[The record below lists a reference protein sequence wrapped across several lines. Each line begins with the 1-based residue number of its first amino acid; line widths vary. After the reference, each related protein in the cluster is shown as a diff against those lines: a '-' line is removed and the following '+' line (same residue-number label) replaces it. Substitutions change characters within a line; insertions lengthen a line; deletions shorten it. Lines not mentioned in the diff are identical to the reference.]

1 MRRPLLVALAL
12 SAVLVLTASPGSA
25 AGRPQVTF
33 VGDSVAASLG
43 YVPSARA
50 RLGRGLRLRLDAAVC
65 RRLVQPSCVFQGT
78 APSTALQAVQG
89 YGHSLGEILIVKVG
103 YNEGAPGYADGI
115 DRVMRAARAQGARA
129 VVWSTLRETSS
140 IYVQTNR
147 VIKQA
152 AKRWPE
158 LRVADWN
165 AYSRGKPWFGPD
177 GLHLTAAGANA
188 LATLLRQNVAR
199 ALAGAARKS

>member
-1 MRRPLLVALAL
+1 MRRVLLLALAL
-12 SAVLVLTASPGSA
+12 SAVLAVTASRGSA
-25 AGRPQVTF
+25 AERPQVTF

-78 APSTALQAVQG
+78 APSTALQAVQS
-89 YGHSLGEILIVKVG
+89 YGRSLGEVLIVKVG
-103 YNEGAPGYADGI
+103 YNEGAPGYSEGI
-115 DRVMRAARAQGARA
+115 DKVMRAARAQGARA
-129 VVWSTLRETSS
+129 VVWSTLRETSD
-140 IYVQTNR
+140 IYVETNR
-147 VIKQA
+147 VIKRA
-152 AKRWPE
+152 AKRWPQ

-177 GLHLTAAGANA
+177 GLHLTATGANA
-188 LATLLRQNVAR
+188 LATLLRRNVGL
-199 ALAGAARKS
+199 ALAGKNARS

>member
-1 MRRPLLVALAL
+1 MRRLLLLALAL
-12 SAVLVLTASPGSA
+12 PAVLVLTAAPGSA

-33 VGDSVAASLG
+33 IGASVAESLD

-65 RRLVQPSCVFQGT
+65 RRLVQPSCVFQGA
-78 APSTALQAVQG
+78 APSTALQAVRS
-89 YGHSLGEILIVKVG
+89 YGHSLGEVLIVKVG
-103 YNEGAPGYADGI
+103 YNEGAPGYAEGI
-115 DRVMRAARAQGARA
+115 DRVMRAARAQGAKA

-140 IYVQTNR
+140 IYVETNR
-147 VIKQA
+147 VIKRA
-152 AKRWPE
+152 AKRWPQ
-158 LRVADWN
+158 LRIADWN

-177 GLHLTAAGANA
+177 GLHLTATGANA

-199 ALAGAARKS
+199 ALAGAIRRS

>member
-1 MRRPLLVALAL
+1 MRRLLLLALAL
-12 SAVLVLTASPGSA
+12 SAVLVLTAAPGSA

-33 VGDSVAASLG
+33 IGDSVAESLD

-65 RRLVQPSCVFQGT
+65 RRLVQPSCVFQGA
-78 APSTALQAVQG
+78 APSTALQAVQS
-89 YGHSLGEILIVKVG
+89 YGHSLGEVLIVKVG
-103 YNEGAPGYADGI
+103 YNEGAPGYAEGI
-115 DRVMRAARAQGARA
+115 DRVMRAARAQGAKA

-140 IYVQTNR
+140 IYVETNR
-147 VIKQA
+147 VIKRA
-152 AKRWPE
+152 AKRWPQ
-158 LRVADWN
+158 LRIADWN

-177 GLHLTAAGANA
+177 GLHLTATGANA

-199 ALAGAARKS
+199 ALAGAIRRS

>member
-1 MRRPLLVALAL
+1 MRRALLLVLVVAAALAV
-12 SAVLVLTASPGSA
+12 AAAPGSA
-25 AGRPQVTF
+25 AKRPQVTF

-50 RLGRGLRLRLDAAVC
+50 RLGRGLSLRVDAAVC
-65 RRLVQPSCVFQGT
+65 RRLVQPSCVFQRAT
-78 APSTALQAVQG
+78 PPTALQAVQR
-89 YGHSLGEILIVKVG
+89 YGHTLGEVLIVKVG
-103 YNEGAPGYADGI
+103 YNEGAPGYAEGI
-115 DRVMRAARAQGARA
+115 DRVMRAARAQGAKA

-140 IYVQTNR
+140 IYAQTNR

-152 AKRWPE
+152 AKRWPQ

-165 AYSRGKPWFGPD
+165 AYSRGKLWFRPD
-177 GLHLTAAGANA
+177 GLHLTATGANA

-199 ALAGAARKS
+199 ALASAARKS